1 MLTNLKRDVSQF
13 ISIIVSRWWAAIQ
26 LRIRE
31 YTPGDLDALKRLHAS
46 QGFGYPFPDLDSP
59 LLITKLV
66 LEEDSGEISMAALL
80 RLTAEAFLLHDPV
93 AAAPQERWQRLLA
106 MHEAVRRDAAAR
118 GLDDAQAF
126 LPPRVA
132 RAFGRRLARLGW
144 RRDPW
149 PCYCRS
155 VREA

>member
-1 MLTNLKRDVSQF
+1 M
-13 ISIIVSRWWAAIQ
+13 
-26 LRIRE
+26 RIRE
-31 YTPGDLDALKRLHAS
+31 YTSSDLKALKRLHAA